1 MVWVPP
7 DGGAGHGPF
16 RRAAWAAG
24 GAKSSLRVAKAL
36 DRRDP
41 IGLGMLVI
49 TMEGFLARPS
59 DEPSFSSSDP

>member
-1 MVWVPP
+1 MVWGPP

-16 RRAAWAAG
+16 RRAAWTAAG
-24 GAKSSLRVAKAL
+24 QSSLWFAKAL
-36 DRRDP
+36 DRRGP